1 MVWAVMLSVL
11 VGNLSASGD
20 GSNDIAPEVLAA
32 WQAGMTPAQAS
43 TAAGDVW
50 SVGSLLPFMTTGHK
64 PFSGKGSSTPAP
76 APTSSSFS
84 AGQGEEE
91 ELIPAILFPPVH
103 SSSSR
108 EEKDRL
114 HVAAARACS
123 SGRAADEEEQRRL
136 HMCLLNS
143 VIPAL
148 AAFICILLHPDPA
161 QRPSAHAALASLDLL
176 SVQPDVDPSVLQPK
190 HHGVTASGKL
200 SMTSGQWHQAQTQSN
215 TDSSFGDRLQ
225 PSCDVQGVSTRQK
238 VSKSHADL
246 HSRIDNISV
255 PSAVQLP
262 HDYVSGLQ
270 LPHDY
275 VSGLQLPHDYV
286 SGLQQRIDRISIPP
300 EVNADM
306 GSRHAAGGKPDVSSG
321 SKISLHAESQANHAV
336 DGQRGSGGGVKV
348 KAHQSAAAAAAS
360 SADAQVGPC

>member
-1 MVWAVMLSVL
+1 
-11 VGNLSASGD
+11 
-20 GSNDIAPEVLAA
+20 
-32 WQAGMTPAQAS
+32 
-43 TAAGDVW
+43 
-50 SVGSLLPFMTTGHK
+50 
-64 PFSGKGSSTPAP
+64 
-76 APTSSSFS
+76 
-84 AGQGEEE
+84 
-91 ELIPAILFPPVH
+91 
-103 SSSSR
+103 
-108 EEKDRL
+108 
-114 HVAAARACS
+114 
-123 SGRAADEEEQRRL
+123 
-136 HMCLLNS
+136 MCLLNS

-225 PSCDVQGVSTRQK
+225 PSCDVQGVSTGQK

-255 PSAVQLP
+255 PTAV
-262 HDYVSGLQ
+262 Q

-300 EVNADM
+300 EVNADK

-321 SKISLHAESQANHAV
+321 SKNSLHAEGQANHAV